1 MCLSHGIFGKPA
13 PPEPATTRQPCPPDS
28 LQTASDSSKSSQESF
43 PSSMPTW
50 SQINLLPAA
59 GPCSYRTVATEAV
72 GCRLPIL
79 RKEVLTLRVC
89 SPVETCS
96 ISPETPDA
104 LHPPVRRA
112 GSVIAGCS
120 NLCGCSWSGTCR
132 LIIFIAARNLLAL
145 QQGGARSP
153 SQHRCPPRED
163 SFQTTS
169 YAQDYASGLC
179 LRSKK
184 SRSLL
189 WHRNKER
196 KSQTLKVLCDSQ
208 THFLPTPEDIRAG

>member
-79 RKEVLTLRVC
+79 RKEVLTLRAC

-112 GSVIAGCS
+112 GYVIAGCS

-145 QQGGARSP
+145 QQGEHGHLP
-153 SQHRCPPRED
+153 STDVHPERTAFRPLPMLRITPLGSVCVPKNLAHCFGTEIKKENPKHLKFFAIPRLI
-163 SFQTTS
+163 SFPLQKT
-169 YAQDYASGLC
+169 
-179 LRSKK
+179 
-184 SRSLL
+184 
-189 WHRNKER
+189 
-196 KSQTLKVLCDSQ
+196 
-208 THFLPTPEDIRAG
+208 